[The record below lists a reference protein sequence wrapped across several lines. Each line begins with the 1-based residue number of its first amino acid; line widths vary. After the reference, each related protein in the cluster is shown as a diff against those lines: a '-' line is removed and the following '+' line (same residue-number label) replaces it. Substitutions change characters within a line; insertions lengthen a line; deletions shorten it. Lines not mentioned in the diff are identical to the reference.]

1 MKQLRRVVTAMD
13 RSIRTSEIAN
23 EEREEEQALERA
35 NRNQDFVQFPRES
48 MRAFVG
54 LIRRSPAAAQILL
67 QMAAHMS
74 RMNNV
79 GAPSKAICEA
89 CGISRAT
96 FSRAV
101 KLLKAESWITPVDVG
116 GSGTY
121 KVNAKAFWSTGRTF
135 KHASDVFVASLPAAH
150 TRAGKPVMQPVK
162 ARLIPTISTKPSK
175 RNNQKG
181 DA

>member
-1 MKQLRRVVTAMD
+1 MKHLRRVVTAME
-13 RSIRTSEIAN
+13 RSVRTSEIAI

-35 NRNQDFVQFPRES
+35 NRNQDFVQFPRDS

-67 QMAAHMS
+67 LMAAHMS
-74 RMNNV
+74 RMNIV

-101 KLLKAESWITPVDVG
+101 KLLKNDGWITPVDAG
-116 GSGTY
+116 GTGSY

-135 KHASDVFVASLPAAH
+135 KHAADVFLASLPVAH
-150 TRAGKPVMQPVK
+150 TRAGQPDVQPVK
-162 ARLIPTISTKPSK
+162 SRLIPTISTKSSK
-175 RNNQKG
+175 RE
-181 DA
+181 